1 MCIYYYFTFVSQKFN
16 IEKKQTYLFMK
27 NKLFLAFLFISLFT
41 IETKAQEKKYKVH
54 TVAFYNLENLF
65 DTINGTN
72 FDEEYLPQKGWT
84 LKKYKQ
90 KLDNLG
96 RVLPEIG
103 TGDKQKEAP
112 SIIGVCEVENRGV
125 LEDLVK
131 NYQMIGKEYGVVHF
145 DSPDKR
151 GIDVGLLYQKKYFK
165 PTSSINIPLLVYRDQ
180 IKTDK
185 KENDAGALKT
195 ALKNR

>member
-41 IETKAQEKKYKVH
+41 IATKAQEKKYKVH

-72 FDEEYLPQKGWT
+72 SDEEYLPQKGWT

-90 KLDNLG
+90 KTMFEWDWLCQTH
-96 RVLPEIG
+96 E
-103 TGDKQKEAP
+103 T
-112 SIIGVCEVENRGV
+112 
-125 LEDLVK
+125 DLR
-131 NYQMIGKEYGVVHF
+131 N
-145 DSPDKR
+145 SPR
-151 GIDVGLLYQKKYFK
+151 LRI
-165 PTSSINIPLLVYRDQ
+165 
-180 IKTDK
+180 
-185 KENDAGALKT
+185 LK
-195 ALKNR
+195 